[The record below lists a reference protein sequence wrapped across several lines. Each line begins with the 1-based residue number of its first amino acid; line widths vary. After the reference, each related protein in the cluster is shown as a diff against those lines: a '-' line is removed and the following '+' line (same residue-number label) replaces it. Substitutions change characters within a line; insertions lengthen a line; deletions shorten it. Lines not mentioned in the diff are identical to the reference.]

1 MTKQDQGGDR
11 DRDRDRHDEV
21 VDRVAE
27 RLAAQIAEQI
37 SAHLAARPPRPA
49 PRPAVPRPGV
59 HTMPRP
65 TTVIRDSTLIGC
77 PIHTG
82 TAADADVRRAQAALR
97 TVLGRLGE
105 AGLPRRA
112 ERAVRKQATAALTE
126 THRIVQ
132 PQPGQLRRVLH
143 PVATA
148 LVTATA
154 GAAGPVVHELVRALQ
169 HAMP

>member
-1 MTKQDQGGDR
+1 MTKQFQPG
-11 DRDRDRHDEV
+11 DRDRHDEV

-49 PRPAVPRPGV
+49 PRPAVPQPGV

-65 TTVIRDSTLIGC
+65 TVIRTEFHGTVIAGA
-77 PIHTG
+77 IHTG
-82 TAADADVRRAQAALR
+82 TTAADADVRRAQAALQ
-97 TVLGRLGE
+97 TVLDRLGE
-105 AGLPRRA
+105 AELPRRA